1 MLYTLRNLKQVL
13 NHRFILKKVHSVIK
27 NDQEHLLKS
36 YIEMNPRENEKTD
49 FVKFFLVHE

>member
-13 NHRFILKKVHSVIK
+13 NHRFILKKVHSIIK

-49 FVKFFLVHE
+49 FAKFFLVHE